1 MSEDGEIS
9 YLVHIRHLR
18 FMAQMLPD
26 CSWRNQQNRT
36 RDMRRVLEHE
46 QIHFA
51 LIEIGARQLDR
62 HAERLV
68 MDLEITAPSR
78 SQAEAAAQAH
88 VEAIVELALVT
99 LRERHA
105 RFDREAHNHPLP
117 DNWQGVWWNRVQRE
131 LMAHGVDGVNVSI
144 DSP

>member
-1 MSEDGEIS
+1 VSEDGEIS

-18 FMAQMLPD
+18 FMAQILPD
-26 CSWRNQQNRT
+26 CSWWNPQTRT

-68 MDLEITAPSR
+68 RDLEITAPSR

-88 VEAIVELALVT
+88 VEAIVRTGPGHAAGASRP
-99 LRERHA
+99 LR
-105 RFDREAHNHPLP
+105 
-117 DNWQGVWWNRVQRE
+117 QGGPQSSS
-131 LMAHGVDGVNVSI
+131 A
-144 DSP
+144 